1 MEASEGQD
9 SRLVWYISIMRYR
22 KVGRTGYE
30 VSEVGYGAWGI
41 GGQLWGG
48 ADDVRSMRALHQAA
62 DLGLNFIDT
71 ALAYGNGRSEK
82 LISRLLKERGERI
95 YVATKVPPKNKFWPA
110 RGKIEEAFPSDHL
123 LECIDRSLTNL
134 RLERIDLIQLHVW
147 HPAWLESG
155 DWYETLGELKQQGKI
170 AHWGVSVTD
179 HRPDSALELVSSG
192 KIDTV
197 QVIYNIF
204 DQSAERRLLPLCLE
218 KQVGVIARAPLDEGA
233 LTGEVTP
240 DTRFSRKDWR
250 NLYFGGDRKLQVF
263 RRARKLT
270 ALLDEETQTL
280 PELALKFCLHHPAV
294 STVIPG
300 MRSVEHVDANLAV
313 SDQVSLSEE
322 ILQELRSHRWDKD
335 FYQRP

>member
-1 MEASEGQD
+1 
-9 SRLVWYISIMRYR
+9 MRYR
-22 KVGRTGYE
+22 RMGRAGYE

-48 ADDVRSMRALHQAA
+48 ADDARSMRALHRAA

-71 ALAYGNGRSEK
+71 ALTYGNGRSEK
-82 LISRLLKERGERI
+82 LISRLLEERGERI
-95 YVATKVPPKNKFWPA
+95 YVGTKVPPKNKFWPA
-110 RGKIEEAFPSDHL
+110 RGKIEEAFPRDHL
-123 LECIDRSLTNL
+123 LECIDGSLTNL
-134 RLERIDLIQLHVW
+134 RLERIDLVQLHVW
-147 HPAWLESG
+147 HPSWLESG
-155 DWYETLGELKQQGKI
+155 DWHETLGELKRQGKI

-192 KIDTV
+192 KTDTV

-204 DQSAERRLLPLCLE
+204 DQSAERKLLPFCLE
-218 KQVGVIARAPLDEGA
+218 KQVGVIARVPLDEGA

-240 DTRFSRKDWR
+240 DTKFPKKDWR

-263 RRARKLT
+263 HRVRKLS

-280 PELALKFCLHHPAV
+280 PELALKFCLHHAAV

-300 MRSVEHVDANLAV
+300 MRSVEHVDTNLAV
-313 SDQVSLSEE
+313 SGQVPLSEE
-322 ILQELRSHRWDKD
+322 ILQELRSQRWGKD
-335 FYQRP
+335 FYRRT